1 MRLRSDALGFAK
13 GTMGTIRGSTPRIF
27 YSEKGRHVSYFIA
40 FDEPQDNGSGYGP
53 YRGGEFDA
61 ANIDL
66 VKWTL

>member
-1 MRLRSDALGFAK
+1 
-13 GTMGTIRGSTPRIF
+13 MGTIRGSTPRIF